1 MKKNINQQ
9 GFTLLELLLYTSMMG
24 IIVLAVS
31 FVFQITLASRV
42 KNQTIAEVEQQGIQA
57 VQMISQSVRNAT
69 SITSPAQN
77 ISDSQLTIVVPA
89 GANSPTIFS
98 LSGGAIQMKEG
109 VATAIPLTNTKVTVS
124 SLTFVNSS
132 RASTPGS
139 VRFQFTITYI
149 NNSGRNEYDFTK
161 TFYGTASLR

>member
-1 MKKNINQQ
+1 MKKNSNQQ
-9 GFTLLELLLYTSMMG
+9 GFTLLELLLYTSLMG

-31 FVFQITLASRV
+31 LVFQITLASRI
-42 KNQTIAEVEQQGIQA
+42 KNQTIGEVEQQGIQV
-57 VQMISQSVRNAT
+57 VQRVSQTIRNST

-77 ISDSQLTIVVPA
+77 ISDSQLTLVVPT
-89 GANSPTIFS
+89 GASSPTIFNI
-98 LSGGAIQMKEG
+98 SGGAVQMKEG
-109 VATAIPLTNTKVTVS
+109 AGAAVALTNTKVTAS
-124 SLTFVNSS
+124 GLTFVNSS

-139 VRFQFTITYI
+139 VRFQFTLTYI